1 MSNNNIN
8 NHQAVGLLLCGIG
21 VILAILAYTLNLP
34 MYLSL
39 GGDIA
44 FLIGLF
50 YFIKY
55 RNQKT
60 SSDTSERMK

>member
-21 VILAILAYTLNLP
+21 VILAILAYILNMS
-34 MYLSL
+34 MYLPL
-39 GGDIA
+39 IGAIA

-55 RNQKT
+55 RNQQNIF
-60 SSDTSERMK
+60 